1 MKNCFQVVTWS
12 QFSRKKVHGLTV
24 EKASF
29 LGGLGF
35 GIGFGLGKD
44 SGYYLGFGTGL
55 GLEFGCET
63 RAKNCESEVT

>member
-1 MKNCFQVVTWS
+1 M
-12 QFSRKKVHGLTV
+12 HGLTV